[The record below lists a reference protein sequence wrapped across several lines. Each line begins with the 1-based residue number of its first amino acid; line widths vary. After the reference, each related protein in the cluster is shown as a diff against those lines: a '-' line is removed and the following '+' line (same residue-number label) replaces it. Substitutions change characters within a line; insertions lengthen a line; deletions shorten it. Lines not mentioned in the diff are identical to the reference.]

1 MRLTLIAAAAA
12 TLLLGRG
19 ALAQTAIPGTSSSP
33 GTSPSAGQS
42 AQGQNQQ
49 PIRAQIQKNLQSA
62 GFTDIHIMPS
72 SFTVRAKDRDGNPVM
87 MVINPNSVTEVTEMR
102 GAPNRG
108 QGSTTGTPP
117 QGAPTTG
124 SATPTEAQVR
134 QAAES

>member
-12 TLLLGRG
+12 ATLLLGQG
-19 ALAQTAIPGTSSSP
+19 ALAQTATPGTSSTP

-87 MVINPNSVTEVTEMR
+87 MVINPDSVTEVTEMG
-102 GAPNRG
+102 GASNRN
-108 QGSTTGTPP
+108 QGSTTGTPT

-124 SATPTEAQVR
+124 GATPNGSSGSTGR
-134 QAAES
+134 